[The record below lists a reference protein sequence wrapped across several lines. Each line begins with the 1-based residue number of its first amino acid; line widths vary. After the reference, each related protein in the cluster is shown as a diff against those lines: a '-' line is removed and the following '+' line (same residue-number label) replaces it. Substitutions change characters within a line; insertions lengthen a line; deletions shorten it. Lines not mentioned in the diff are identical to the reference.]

1 MRQLADHFKAIVGDA
16 DVITDP
22 AEMAP
27 YGIDRTT
34 LWQPNPSL
42 VVRPKSIDQVQ
53 QIVLLANEHN
63 IPLVP
68 SGGRTGLAGG
78 AVAKDGEV
86 VVTLER
92 LNRILHFSAPDQ
104 AVTCEAGVITKNL
117 QQFAERQGLFY
128 PVDFASSGSSHIGGN
143 VATNAGGIRVLRY
156 GSTREQVLGLK
167 VVTGNGEILDLNRG
181 LVKNNCGPD
190 LRHLFIGSEGIL
202 GFICEV
208 TVRLQP
214 LPSPQTVMVVSAQAI
229 TDLLSVF
236 QHARKNITL
245 SAFEFFSQPAVDAVI
260 AHTGQQNPF
269 ARPAPCY
276 GLLEFD
282 TPHGDEQIT
291 GFFEHCL
298 NNGWIE
304 DAVTSQ
310 SIQQARELWQL
321 RENISESLSPYKPL
335 KNDVAVRLEKLPEFI
350 GQMEL
355 LLAEEFPELQ
365 SIWFGHLGD
374 GNIHLNI
381 LKPERWDDQQFA
393 GMAAQISELVLGLV
407 SEQGGSI
414 SAEHGV
420 GLLKRESL
428 RLSVSNSEAML
439 SVRLKGGFD
448 AKGIMN
454 QGKVLYGATAITS
467 I

>member
-1 MRQLADHFKAIVGDA
+1 MRQFADHFRAIVGGA
-16 DVITDP
+16 HVITDP

-34 LWQPNPSL
+34 LWRPDPSL
-42 VVRPKSIDQVQ
+42 VVRPDCIEQVQ
-53 QIVLLANEHN
+53 RIVLLANRHN

-78 AVAKDGEV
+78 AVARDGEV

-92 LNRILHFSAPDQ
+92 MNRILHFSEPDQ
-104 AVTCEAGVITKNL
+104 SVICEAGVITKNL
-117 QQFAERQGLFY
+117 QRFAGEQGLFY

-156 GSTREQVLGLK
+156 GGTREQVLGLK
-167 VVTGNGEILDLNRG
+167 VVTGNGDILDLNRG

-214 LPSPQTVMVVSAQAI
+214 PPPPQTVMVVSAPAI

-236 QHARKNITL
+236 QHARKSFAL
-245 SAFEFFSQPAVDAVI
+245 SAFEFFSQQAVDAVT

-282 TPHGDEQIT
+282 APHSDEQIT
-291 GFFEHCL
+291 GFFAHCL
-298 NNGWIE
+298 NNHWIE
-304 DAVTSQ
+304 DAVIGQ

-321 RENISESLSPYKPL
+321 RENISESLVPFKPL

-350 GQMEL
+350 ERMEAL
-355 LLAEEFPELQ
+355 LVEKFPELQ
-365 SIWFGHLGD
+365 SVWFGHLGD
-374 GNIHLNI
+374 GNIHLNVP
-381 LKPERWDDQQFA
+381 KPTAWDDQRFA
-393 GMAAQISELVLGLV
+393 GMVPRISELVLGLV

-428 RLSVSNSEAML
+428 KLSVSDSEAML
-439 SVRLKGGFD
+439 GIQLKGNLD
-448 AKGIMN
+448 PKGIMN
-454 QGKVLYGATAITS
+454 RGKIV
-467 I
+467 

>member
-1 MRQLADHFKAIVGDA
+1 MDRLADQFRMIVGDA
-16 DVITDP
+16 HVIATP

-34 LWQPNPSL
+34 LWRPNPAL
-42 VVRPKSIDQVQ
+42 VVRPDSVEQVRQ
-53 QIVLLANEHN
+53 VVLLANRHG

-86 VVTLER
+86 VVSLER
-92 LNRILHFSAPDQ
+92 MNRILHFSAPDQ
-104 AVTCEAGVITKNL
+104 SVTCEAGVITRQL
-117 QQFAERQGLFY
+117 QQFAREQGLFY

-156 GSTREQVLGLK
+156 GGTREQVLGLK
-167 VVTGNGEILDLNRG
+167 VVTGSGDVLDLNRG

-202 GFICEV
+202 GFVCEV

-214 LPSPQTVMVVSAQAI
+214 PPAPQTVMVVSARAI

-236 QHARKNITL
+236 QQARRQFAL
-245 SAFEFFSQPAVDAVI
+245 SAFEFFSRRALDAVI
-260 AHTGQQNPF
+260 AHTGQRDPF

-282 TPHGDEQIT
+282 TPGGGEAVMD
-291 GFFEHCL
+291 FFEHCL
-298 NNGWIE
+298 ANGWVD
-304 DAVTSQ
+304 DAVVAQ
-310 SIQQARELWQL
+310 SERQARDLWRL
-321 RENISESLSPYKPL
+321 REDISESLSAHKPL
-335 KNDVAVRLEKLPEFI
+335 KNDVAVRLEKLPAFI
-350 GQMEL
+350 ERL
-355 LLAEEFPELQ
+355 ERLLAESFPELR
-365 SIWFGHLGD
+365 SVWFGHLGD

-381 LKPERWDDQQFA
+381 PKPEGWSDQRFA
-393 GMAAQISELVLGLV
+393 DMIPRISERVLLLVN
-407 SEQGGSI
+407 EHGGSI

-428 RLSVSNSEAML
+428 KLTMSASEAML
-439 SVRLKGGFD
+439 GVQLKECLD
-448 AKGIMN
+448 PAGIMN
-454 QGKVLYGATAITS
+454 RGKVL
-467 I
+467 